1 MLVKESINIDLTE
14 LAFRDAA
21 VGADCYWTFEADGD
35 TRILVFTA
43 ENLSQLQEFITV
55 IEIDVWLLQIRL

>member
-1 MLVKESINIDLTE
+1 MNINLVG
-14 LAFRDAA
+14 LAFLDAA
-21 VGADCYWTFEADGD
+21 EEIDCYWTFETDDD

-55 IEIDVWLLQIRL
+55 IEIDVWLLLIRL